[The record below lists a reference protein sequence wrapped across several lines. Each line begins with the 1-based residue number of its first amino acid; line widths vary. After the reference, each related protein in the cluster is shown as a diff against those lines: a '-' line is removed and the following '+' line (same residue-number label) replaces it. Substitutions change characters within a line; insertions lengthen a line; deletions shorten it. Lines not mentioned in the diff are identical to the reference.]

1 MVMQTGPFSD
11 TGSVS
16 PLLSA
21 VSWAELVVLGPV
33 GTVIGVIAVAGF
45 GAAML
50 QGRLDIRLAMR
61 VAVGCSILFG
71 APGIATGLLQLTHQT
86 TRPGFETAEA
96 QDAPLPII
104 LPPAPQQN
112 LDPYAGASVPM

>member
-1 MVMQTGPFSD
+1 MAMQTGPFLD
-11 TGSVS
+11 TGNVS

-21 VSWAELVVLGPV
+21 VSWVELIVLGPV

-50 QGRLDIRLAMR
+50 QGRLDTRLAMR
-61 VAVGCSILFG
+61 VAAGCFILFG
-71 APGIATGLLQLTHQT
+71 APGIATGLLQLSHHTS
-86 TRPGFETAEA
+86 RPGFEKAEA
-96 QDAPLPII
+96 QDAPPPII
-104 LPPAPQQN
+104 LPPTPQPN